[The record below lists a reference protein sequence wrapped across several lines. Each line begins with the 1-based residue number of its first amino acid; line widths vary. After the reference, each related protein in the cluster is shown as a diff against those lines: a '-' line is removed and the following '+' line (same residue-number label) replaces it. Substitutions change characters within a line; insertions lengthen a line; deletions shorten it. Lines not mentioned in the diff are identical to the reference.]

1 MSVDISEAG
10 LPDPIAIQAAA
21 GAPLDVVLEPFGT
34 LTTTD
39 EVRAIFGLSSAELSD
54 DMLMQP
60 VYISEV
66 KETLL
71 RIRPELFSNW
81 GTLQNERLL
90 EMVKRVALYSICN
103 LIGETLPLIAARVLT
118 DSKASIQRF
127 NSDLSSIA
135 ETIRNRLNQAI
146 RALKQSKASNQLP
159 RFMGAG
165 QPSYDPVTG

>member
-1 MSVDISEAG
+1 
-10 LPDPIAIQAAA
+10 
-21 GAPLDVVLEPFGT
+21 
-34 LTTTD
+34 
-39 EVRAIFGLSSAELSD
+39 
-54 DMLMQP
+54 MLMQP

-127 NSDLSSIA
+127 NSDLSSIT